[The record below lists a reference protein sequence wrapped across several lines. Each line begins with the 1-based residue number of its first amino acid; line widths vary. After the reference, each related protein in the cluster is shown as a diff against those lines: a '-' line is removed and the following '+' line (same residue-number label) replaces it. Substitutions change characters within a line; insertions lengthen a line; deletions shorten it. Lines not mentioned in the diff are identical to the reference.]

1 MSGLP
6 VSLTVRDAAWAEN
19 MKMGS
24 FLSVARGSHEPAK
37 FLEMHYNNDS
47 DGSDPVILVGKGVT
61 FDTGGIS
68 IKPSAKMDAMRAD
81 MGGAATVTATMKAVA
96 SLGLKINL
104 IVLVPLTENMPG
116 GKATKPGDVVT
127 AMNGTTIQVRMRDNP
142 NYNLT
147 LEPNT

>member
-1 MSGLP
+1 
-6 VSLTVRDAAWAEN
+6 
-19 MKMGS
+19 MGS
-24 FLSVARGSHEPAK
+24 FLSVARGCHEPAK

-127 AMNGTTIQVRMRDNP
+127 AMNGTTIQVRKRDNP